1 MQITRI
7 ELVNF
12 RNHQHLVLDDIGKV
26 LIIVGDNAVGKT
38 NIIEALQLLSMHESF
53 RQPKTEELL
62 FRQKNEED
70 PTRVVIDITTI
81 ESANTKQLNIIQNSK
96 TFLYNKKERPSKEL
110 IDIIPAVLFTPDDLQ
125 IVKGPPEQRRAL
137 LDSLGA
143 RLSKSFAQIKTEYYK
158 ALRHKNSL
166 LKQDTIDIAL
176 LDSWNIN
183 LSKLGT
189 SLSKHRFGLFQQLLF
204 DAAEFYQRI
213 SGGEILTGNY
223 LTTWKPQ
230 EELSDTQ
237 PNEIKIPSSLSDKEE
252 GENALY
258 EALLQNREAE
268 IAAKRSLVGPHK
280 DDIQFFIQGH
290 DARRFASQG
299 QQRSIALSLKMAEIE
314 ILKRVSG
321 KNPLL
326 LLDDV
331 MSELDSMR
339 RRHFVD
345 LIGEASQTVLTT
357 TNLGYFD
364 EEFLSRAT
372 VAKLSEDKET
382 GSAYEISL
390 KPKA

>member
-12 RNHQHLVLDDIGKV
+12 RNHQHLVLDEVGMV
-26 LIIVGDNAVGKT
+26 LIIVGNNAIGKT

-62 FRQKNEED
+62 FRQKKGED
-70 PTRVVIDITTI
+70 PARITVDITTL
-81 ESANTKQLNIIQNSK
+81 ESANTKQLNIIQNTK
-96 TFLYNKKERPSKEL
+96 TYFYNKKERPAKEL

-125 IVKGPPEQRRAL
+125 IVKGPPEQRRSL

-166 LKQDTIDIAL
+166 LKQEEIDIAL

-189 SLSKHRFGLFQQLLF
+189 SLAKHRFGLFEQLLF
-204 DAAEFYQRI
+204 DAAAFYEKI
-213 SGGEILTGNY
+213 SGGEILTGEY
-223 LTTWKPQ
+223 VSAWKEQ
-230 EELSDTQ
+230 G
-237 PNEIKIPSSLSDKEE
+237 EISENLQDEKTATFDLLKKEE
-252 GENALY
+252 GLNDLY
-258 EALLQNREAE
+258 EALLHNREAE
-268 IAAKRSLVGPHK
+268 IQAKRSLVGPHK
-280 DDIQFFIQGH
+280 DDIHFFIEGH

-299 QQRSIALSLKMAEIE
+299 QQRSIALALKMAEIE
-314 ILKRVSG
+314 ILRRVSG

-331 MSELDSMR
+331 MSELDTTR
-339 RRHFVD
+339 RKYFVD
-345 LIGEASQTVLTT
+345 LIGEASQTVITT

-372 VAKLSEDKET
+372 VAKLSEED
-382 GSAYEISL
+382 GIIHSQN
-390 KPKA
+390 PDNQR